1 MELCGEQKLN
11 SRFMSSLYDNS
22 CRGILTHVMIYI
34 ISCCVI
40 HTYLHFGK
48 LMPHTFYVGV

>member
-1 MELCGEQKLN
+1 MELCGEQKSN
-11 SRFMSSLYDNS
+11 SRFMSLYDNS

-34 ISCCVI
+34 ISCRGI

-48 LMPHTFYVGV
+48 LMPHMFYVGV